1 MSQVKRGDVVLLVL
15 GGKTFNA
22 LVHQVVP
29 TEESHLGADGQPTLH
44 LSYIPDEP
52 IVNGKPKVQPI
63 GYIPESV
70 IIHSVVHESHE
81 FSPAYLEQHKLRQI
95 PKDPAHQALS
105 AIAKAEIMNRRGA
118 GEWRE
123 YPFTHTAPK
132 NYEFGGGKMV
142 EIRDAYFDM
151 GRGASVDTSRAH
163 QAFEDLAG
171 SDPQDPAK
179 FSPGSTE
186 GISGGPFS
194 TESGA
199 PNPEPK
205 E

>member
-1 MSQVKRGDVVLLVL
+1 MSDVKRGDVVLLIL

-29 TEESHLGADGQPTLH
+29 TEESHLGADGEPTLH

-70 IIHSVVHESHE
+70 MIHSVVHESHE

-118 GEWRE
+118 GEWMFPWE
-123 YPFTHTAPK
+123 ALQT
-132 NYEFGGGKMV
+132 
-142 EIRDAYFDM
+142 
-151 GRGASVDTSRAH
+151 
-163 QAFEDLAG
+163 G
-171 SDPQDPAK
+171 SDPQISTAQLQAGAESLK
-179 FSPGSTE
+179 LGAENEVKRVESFAPGSTE

-194 TESGA
+194 TEGGA